1 MTVKMGHT
9 AVAVL
14 QGRREFAKG
23 GLAGTDISFR
33 DYAIQASAKLSSGR
47 GTKTAAVIGETLAQ
61 PGKRTAQTMKNVREE
76 GLLARR
82 REEKRP
88 LTDAPMSPQK
98 YYMTL
103 AAKVRQKLRQQAAAT
118 PDDIADLKQAKLDV
132 DRAIERA
139 LATSE
144 IV

>member
-33 DYAIQASAKLSSGR
+33 DYTIQAAAKLSSGR
-47 GTKTAAVIGETLAQ
+47 GTKTAAVIGETLEQ
-61 PGKRTAQTMKNVREE
+61 PGKRTEQTMQNVRER
-76 GLLARR
+76 GLLSRQG
-82 REEKRP
+82 EEKRT
-88 LTDAPMSPQK
+88 LKDAPMSSQK

-103 AAKVRQKLRQQAAAT
+103 AAALGQKLRQQAEASPA
-118 PDDIADLKQAKLDV
+118 DIADLKQAKLNADL
-132 DRAIERA
+132 ALERA